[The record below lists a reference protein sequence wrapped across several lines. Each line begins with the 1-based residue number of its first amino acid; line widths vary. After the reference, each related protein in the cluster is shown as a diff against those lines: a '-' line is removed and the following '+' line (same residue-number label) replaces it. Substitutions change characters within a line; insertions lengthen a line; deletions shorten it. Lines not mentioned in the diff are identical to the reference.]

1 LAQVCLGAIFGAY
14 AAFGGLAANP
24 MDDAMTVSDNLHST
38 IVAWLKILLPLI
50 ALAILSTLFL
60 VSRTV
65 DPSEAIPYATVDIDE
80 RVKEPRLTAPT
91 WAGVTDDG
99 AALSISADEA
109 RPRQSETQGPSA
121 QGISALLE
129 TPDGGAA
136 QLVAQRGQ
144 LDKESGALVVEG
156 GVVIT
161 TSTGYRLTTEKMSA
175 ALDRTQVI
183 SEGAVTGTGP
193 VGQIDAGSMEI
204 RHDDS
209 AGDGGAG
216 AVYLLVF
223 KKGVKLLYLPPK

>member
-1 LAQVCLGAIFGAY
+1 MLATDTAVGW
-14 AAFGGLAANP
+14 LASTP
-24 MDDAMTVSDNLHST
+24 MGNAMTVSDNLHST
-38 IVAWLKILLPLI
+38 VVAWLKILLPLI

-65 DPSEAIPYATVDIDE
+65 DPSAAIPYATVDIDE

-109 RPRQSETQGPSA
+109 RPKQGETQGPSA
-121 QGISALLE
+121 QAISALLE
-129 TPDGGAA
+129 TPDGGTA
-136 QLVAQRGQ
+136 QLVAQRGE
-144 LDKESGALVVEG
+144 LDPDSGALVVEG

-161 TSTGYRLTTEKMSA
+161 TSTGYRLTTERMSA

-183 SEGAVTGTGP
+183 SDGPVTGTGP

-209 AGDGGAG
+209 AGDGGKG
-216 AVYLLVF
+216 ALYLLVF
-223 KKGVKLLYLPPK
+223 KKGVKLLYVPPK